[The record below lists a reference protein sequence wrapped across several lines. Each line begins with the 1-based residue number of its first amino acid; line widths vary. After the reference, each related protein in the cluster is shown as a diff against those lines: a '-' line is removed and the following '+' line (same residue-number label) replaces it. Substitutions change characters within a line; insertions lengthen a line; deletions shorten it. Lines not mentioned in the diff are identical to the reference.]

1 MLRSFRDGLATAVLA
16 MAPLATTASAE
27 VILFDVAG
35 ILSIDTLGS
44 PLNEVRLLD
53 IGPFTEVI
61 GFGWNV
67 LLVANPG
74 SVLFDMMM
82 TASDSSGSNG
92 FVFSPS
98 NDLVTGAKTYSS
110 NGIQDLISL
119 GLNFQVG
126 ADGLLRLEFH
136 ELVSDLPGAPD
147 GEWREGQLA
156 FQIRPGTAPVIPEPG
171 TWAMMIAGFGL
182 VGLAARS
189 RRRSTLPA

>member
-1 MLRSFRDGLATAVLA
+1 